1 MCGYGGCGGCGECD
15 FYHFNCHLLLF
26 TPLCHGNIVLILY
39 EVLLP
44 QLSLSSLSSLHLLL
58 SLKVLQLSLWGGV
71 MRPYTP
77 SKINDR
83 FLLGGPTT
91 LRGFGM
97 WGVGPREQ
105 GSVADAPP

>member
-1 MCGYGGCGGCGECD
+1 M
-15 FYHFNCHLLLF
+15 
-26 TPLCHGNIVLILY
+26 
-39 EVLLP
+39 
-44 QLSLSSLSSLHLLL
+44 Q
-58 SLKVLQLSLWGGV
+58 
-71 MRPYTP
+71 PYSP

-105 GSVADAPP
+105 GMRDPLYYFLFFPIIGTQFIARICKGW

>member
-1 MCGYGGCGGCGECD
+1 M
-15 FYHFNCHLLLF
+15 
-26 TPLCHGNIVLILY
+26 
-39 EVLLP
+39 
-44 QLSLSSLSSLHLLL
+44 Q
-58 SLKVLQLSLWGGV
+58 
-71 MRPYTP
+71 PYRP

-105 GSVADAPP
+105 GKSSAILFLILSYN